1 MVVDPGH
8 FHASL
13 LQREM
18 YPSLARRVSVYAP
31 LGPELLDY
39 LNRVSLFNQRKE
51 NPTLWDL
58 DVHTSS
64 DPMGE
69 MLREHPGNAV
79 VFSGKNRA
87 KIDRIVASIDAGI
100 HVFADKPWI
109 IASKDI
115 SKLERA
121 LDTAERNGLAAY
133 DIMTERFEIT
143 SILQRELVNT
153 PAVFGVQEHG
163 TESDPGVYAKSIHH
177 VMKIVAGVP
186 LRRPTW
192 FFDTAEYGEGLSDV
206 GTHVVDLV
214 QWTAFPDQALDYK
227 KDVRMVSGK
236 RWPLSMTKKQFEQVT
251 GEPDFPPALE
261 KDIHEGKFDYYCN
274 NSVSYALRGVHVKM
288 DILWNWEAQ
297 AGGGDVYEAAF
308 RGSKARVEIRQG
320 AAEKWL
326 PELYVVPANDSAR
339 TEVADAVKT
348 KLSCSADTVAG
359 SLGWRCQGPI
369 SISSF
374 RQNTGSGMKR
384 ILLRSRTSSLHI
396 WLRRNL
402 CLAWERPNMLAK
414 YFISTKGVEWDRSP
428 NDEKRFLYFGCGSD
442 RCRAQQKASRPNI
455 IFIMSDDHAAHA
467 ISAYGSRIN
476 NTPNIDRL
484 AKEGVRLTNCFCTNS
499 ICTPSRAAILTGQY
513 SHKNG
518 VYTLNDSIDP
528 AAG

>member
-1 MVVDPGH
+1 MRVRPATVLLFVLFGATLAVMSQQGSPPARLMVVDPGH

-18 YPSLARRVSVYAP
+18 YPSVAARVSVYAP

-51 NPTLWDL
+51 NPTGWDL

-121 LDTAERNGLAAY
+121 LDTAERKGLAAY

-153 PAVFGVQEHG
+153 PALFGVQEQG
-163 TESDPGVYAKSIHH
+163 TESNPGVYAKSIHH

-186 LRRPTW
+186 LRRPAW

-251 GEPDFPPALE
+251 GEPEFPPALE

-288 DILWNWEAQ
+288 DILWNWEAP

-326 PELYVVPANDSAR
+326 PELYVVPANDSVR
-339 TEVADAVKT
+339 TEVADALKT
-348 KLSCSADTVAG
+348 KVAALQTQWPG
-359 SLGWRCQGPI
+359 ASMETR
-369 SISSF
+369 
-374 RQNTGSGMKR
+374 GMDF
-384 ILLRSRTSSLHI
+384 HI
-396 WLRRNL
+396 VIPAKYRVGHEAHFAQVAHNFFAYMALPKSMP
-402 CLAWERPNMLAK
+402 AWERPNMLAK
-414 YFISTKGVEWDRSP
+414 YFISTKGVE
-428 NDEKRFLYFGCGSD
+428 LG
-442 RCRAQQKASRPNI
+442 QKA
-455 IFIMSDDHAAHA
+455 
-467 ISAYGSRIN
+467 
-476 NTPNIDRL
+476 
-484 AKEGVRLTNCFCTNS
+484 K
-499 ICTPSRAAILTGQY
+499 
-513 SHKNG
+513 
-518 VYTLNDSIDP
+518 
-528 AAG
+528 